1 MFCFND
7 FDPKKFRFLRI
18 LICLFLVLCILVN
31 CSPLRARATGIAVG
45 IGIGVTTIAG
55 LIALAYGVQ
64 ISPDQLPSAASDLET
79 ALNNGVSSGALTK
92 DVLDLW
98 WTAASGGKIK
108 LETANRAIADIVV
121 DWVERFHSEITV
133 SSFDY
138 PHAKVYSANSDIQC
152 SAGGSF
158 SVVNFP
164 VDVLHLGFYFNYSFD
179 SENYPEQY
187 FSQFYNAI
195 VALEPNVIL
204 GSSKSY
210 ITIDGV
216 RYYTYFSDLWNAV
229 YPSDPEYSVFS
240 SLISNRI
247 EPPFDVNDGYAR
259 DYYLESIFLE
269 YLASSNVPVSSIGG
283 LHGVITDGTGI
294 LDNTSIPDINLGSSS
309 YAGGLYGSND
319 DDGYINDNILSAGSF
334 IWADLIADLGG
345 KSATITIEDEEGK
358 THVYPITDTGLGDE
372 ILTPSETLPG
382 TGTET
387 GVGTAPVSD
396 FLSWLYDLLIRAL
409 QWLVDALGLRALAEW
424 LVEVLLGGITGILD
438 NVVELILAGIKAIFV
453 PSTDYLTAKVEALR
467 ARFGFMDSVLATG
480 EAIIAALNLSGTPP
494 VIYAHFEN
502 AEGAFNWG
510 GTVAVLDMTWYS
522 RYKPAGDAFLS
533 GVIWI
538 FFLWRVFIKLPSI
551 ISGVSGT
558 VRTFDSID
566 SGK

>member
-7 FDPKKFRFLRI
+7 FDPKMFRFLRI

-31 CSPLRARATGIAVG
+31 CSPLRARASGIAVG

-64 ISPDQLPSAASDLET
+64 ISPDRLPSAASDLET

-121 DWVERFHSEITV
+121 DWVSNQYNTV
-133 SSFDY
+133 GVPVTPYYGTF
-138 PHAKVYSANSDIQC
+138 YSADTIIPDGLTNAFSYPPC
-152 SAGGSF
+152 SSLGEYSRSF
-158 SVVNFP
+158 SVPLFIVRFAYDNS
-164 VDVLHLGFYFNYSFD
+164 VLDRYEISTYALCTLPLTYIPDLKGSFNYDFD
-179 SENYPEQY
+179 HNGTT
-187 FSQFYNAI
+187 F
-195 VALEPNVIL
+195 
-204 GSSKSY
+204 
-210 ITIDGV
+210 
-216 RYYTYFSDLWNAV
+216 YYTSSTIHIAKNSSASEILIPEAYVYSDKDFDYVPIYRELFSNFLSGV
-229 YPSDPEYSVFS
+229 Y
-240 SLISNRI
+240 
-247 EPPFDVNDGYAR
+247 A
-259 DYYLESIFLE
+259 
-269 YLASSNVPVSSIGG
+269 PVSLPVGG
-283 LHGVITDGTGI
+283 LHGVITDGTGA
-294 LDNTSIPDINLGSSS
+294 LKDVKVPDLKLVNSSH
-309 YAGGLYGSND
+309 AGGLYGSND

-409 QWLVDALGLRALAEW
+409 QWLVEALGLRALAEW

-522 RYKPAGDAFLS
+522 RYKAAGDAFLS

-551 ISGVSGT
+551 ISGVGGT